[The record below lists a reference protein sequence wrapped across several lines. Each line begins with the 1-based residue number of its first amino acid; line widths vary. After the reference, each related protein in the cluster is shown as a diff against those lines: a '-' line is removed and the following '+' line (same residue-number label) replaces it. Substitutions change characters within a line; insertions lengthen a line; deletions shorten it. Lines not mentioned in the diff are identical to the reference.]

1 MRTKLVVRLAL
12 LFLVAEVLLV
22 FVSWLLSAT
31 MNDSVRPMLSGEG
44 IRWLFGHF
52 VDIVM
57 SPLLAWIILL
67 GMAYGCLVKSR
78 LLRAFVH
85 REHYRERFALRV
97 ALALLIVYAA
107 VVAWL
112 IAVPQAMLLS
122 ATGALWPSP
131 FSRALVPLLSLG
143 ILLLSVSYGGLSR
156 TFDSL
161 SDVVNSIVWG
171 ITQTAP
177 LLFLYVLAVQFVES
191 LRFVFA

>member
-112 IAVPQAMLLS
+112 LAVPQAMLLS